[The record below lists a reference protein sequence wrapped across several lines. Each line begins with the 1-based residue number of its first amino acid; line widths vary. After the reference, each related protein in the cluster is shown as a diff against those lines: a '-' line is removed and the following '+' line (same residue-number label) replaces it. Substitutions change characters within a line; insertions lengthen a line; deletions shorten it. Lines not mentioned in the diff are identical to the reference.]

1 MFTLEEVTKI
11 GTRFRLADG
20 QEGYA
25 TKALEQPDD
34 FYEAGASI
42 RLERDWLAGK
52 LSDEEAAARGLKAE
66 WQQQLRDNPAFCD
79 STDPFFQYWAAFEP
93 GDLLLTTTSFHL
105 PVVRLQDIVAIR
117 PNGGEWIEDPNQCP
131 TTS

>member
-11 GTRFRLADG
+11 ATRFRLADG

-25 TKALEQPDD
+25 TKALEKPDD
-34 FYEAGASI
+34 FYAAGASI

-52 LSDEEAAARGLKAE
+52 LSDEEAAANGLKME

-79 STDPFFQYWAAFEP
+79 STDPFFQYWATFEP
-93 GDLLLTTTSFHL
+93 GDLLLATTSIYL
-105 PVVRLQDIVAIR
+105 PVVRLQDIVAIK
-117 PNGGEWIEDPNQCP
+117 PNGGEWIEDPKRGEP
-131 TTS
+131 